1 MKAFKISD
9 FEAPETVKIP
19 RILTQR
25 IEDSHALFPRVLA
38 INSSPNKDKGNTA
51 VILDPFLEGIK
62 EGGAEVEIYYTKD
75 LNIQPCKGEV
85 SCWMKTPGKCL
96 LDDDMRWLA
105 PKAIKADILVLATP
119 VYCDGINTHMQM
131 FLERLLPRA
140 MPSIELRKGHTRHP
154 HREITHGKLVL
165 VSSCGLWELDN
176 FDSMISHIKAYCRNA
191 DLEFAGA
198 LLRPH
203 ALFLKRMLE
212 QGAPVKDVIE
222 KARESGRQLVKE
234 GKISTN
240 MQNTVSRPLVSKDK
254 FMQIFNHGIKRLQ
267 ND

>member
-1 MKAFKISD
+1 MMV
-9 FEAPETVKIP
+9 TV
-19 RILTQR
+19 
-25 IEDSHALFPRVLA
+25 

-62 EGGAEVEIYYTKD
+62 EGGAEVEIYYTND
-75 LNIQPCKGEV
+75 LDIQPCKGEV
-85 SCWMKTPGKCL
+85 SCWMKTPGKCI
-96 LDDDMRWLA
+96 LDDDMGWLA

-154 HREITHGKLVL
+154 HRKITQGKIAL
-165 VSSCGLWELDN
+165 VSSCGLWEMDN

-222 KARESGRQLVKE
+222 TARESGRHLVKYS
-234 GKISTN
+234 KIPDN
-240 MQNTVSRPLVSKDK
+240 MQDTVSRPLVSKDM
-254 FMQIFNHGIKRLQ
+254 FMQIFNQGIKRRQ
-267 ND
+267 EEGI

>member
-1 MKAFKISD
+1 M
-9 FEAPETVKIP
+9 
-19 RILTQR
+19 
-25 IEDSHALFPRVLA
+25 RVLA

-62 EGGAEVEIYYTKD
+62 EGGADVEIYYTND

-85 SCWMKTPGKCL
+85 SCWMKTPGKCI
-96 LDDDMRWLA
+96 LDDDMSWLA
-105 PKAIKADILVLATP
+105 PKAIAADILVLATP

-140 MPSIELRKGHTRHP
+140 MPSIELREDHTRHP
-154 HREITHGKLVL
+154 HREIKQGKLAL

-176 FDSMISHIKAYCRNA
+176 FDSMLSHIKAYSRNA

-222 KARESGRQLVKE
+222 TARESGRHLIKY
-234 GKISTN
+234 GKIPDS
-240 MQNTVSRPLVSKDK
+240 MQDTISRPLISKDM
-254 FMQIFNHGIKRLQ
+254 FMQIFNQGIKRRQ